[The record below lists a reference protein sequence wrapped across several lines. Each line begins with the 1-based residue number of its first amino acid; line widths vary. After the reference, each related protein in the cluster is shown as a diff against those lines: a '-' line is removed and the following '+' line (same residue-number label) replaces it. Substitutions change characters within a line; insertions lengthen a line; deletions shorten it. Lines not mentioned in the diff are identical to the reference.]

1 MGLICDIT
9 PKEKSFDYWRTRGKI
24 VIRNYEA
31 FDISVFEMRA
41 EGWYSVTVRL
51 WPKSKS
57 V

>member
-9 PKEKSFDYWRTRGKI
+9 PKGKSFDYWRTRGKI
-24 VIRNYEA
+24 VIRNYED